1 MKITVHIIRT
11 LLALLFLWAS
21 LAYFFQLMDAPPQT
35 GNMKVFNEGLM
46 ASGYLF
52 TLLKS
57 VELLCG
63 IFLLINLYAP
73 LANVVLF
80 PVSVNIFCVHAFMD
94 PKGLP
99 IAVAVIVFQLFLAYA
114 YRKNYAALFTIKP
127 L

>member
-1 MKITVHIIRT
+1 M
-11 LLALLFLWAS
+11 A
-21 LAYFFQLMDAPPQT
+21 APPPA
-35 GNMKVFNEGLM
+35 GNMKIFNEGLM

-52 TLLKS
+52 NLLKS

-63 IFLLINLYAP
+63 VFLLLNLFAP

-99 IAVAVIVFQLFLAYA
+99 IAIGIIIFQLFLAYA
-114 YRKNYAALFTIKP
+114 YRKNYATLFTAKP
-127 L
+127 LQ